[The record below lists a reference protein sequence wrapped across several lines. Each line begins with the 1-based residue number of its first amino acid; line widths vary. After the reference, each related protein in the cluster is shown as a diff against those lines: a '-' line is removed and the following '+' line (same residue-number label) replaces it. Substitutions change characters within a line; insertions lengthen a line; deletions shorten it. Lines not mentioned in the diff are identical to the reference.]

1 MINSEDIED
10 ISNQSRQDNSNN
22 GNILKM
28 IGSKNYIIFV
38 RILKK
43 VEEILKIHYELESQT
58 Y

>member
-1 MINSEDIED
+1 VINSEDIED